1 MVAAVENIDVVVL
14 VDPDAA
20 DLLEGPAGRQ
30 FRPVLHR
37 FVCVRAVA
45 NGSHAR
51 APLFIAG
58 WQACHEVKGSA
69 SQVWLRYRPGAVPT
83 AGKFFARK
91 FPTSY
96 DAVLSFST
104 EGVRRWRE

>member
-1 MVAAVENIDVVVL
+1 MLAAVEDKDVVVA

-51 APLFIAG
+51 APLSIAAG
-58 WQACHEVKGSA
+58 KACHEAKGSS
-69 SQVWLRYRPGAVPT
+69 SQVWQPANSSRGSFRRRMTRYYGFRQ
-83 AGKFFARK
+83 
-91 FPTSY
+91 
-96 DAVLSFST
+96 
-104 EGVRRWRE
+104 RERGDGES